1 MYPRQLIS
9 GTLLFTTA
17 MSESQ
22 NETRDETEE
31 MYLPAMTARPTLG
44 WVESLFERCFGRYGI
59 VPVPYDAVKP

>member
-1 MYPRQLIS
+1 
-9 GTLLFTTA
+9 

-22 NETRDETEE
+22 NETRNETEE
-31 MYLPAMTARPTLG
+31 MYLPAMTARPTFG